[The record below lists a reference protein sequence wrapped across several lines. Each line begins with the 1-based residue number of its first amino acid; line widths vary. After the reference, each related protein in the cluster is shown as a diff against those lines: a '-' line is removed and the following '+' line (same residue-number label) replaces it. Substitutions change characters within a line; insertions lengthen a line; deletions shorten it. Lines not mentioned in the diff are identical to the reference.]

1 MKKKII
7 ASLAVVVAVVSAFAV
22 CEYLRP
28 SNVSLEHIP
37 EKNEDIFEVGYE
49 FDMAQNISDMN
60 VVNDLYD
67 YVALVNISSIDKVS
81 NINETTGTPSMV
93 YSKGKAQVLSVLK
106 GNMDNTITFER
117 TGGKMPWTEWI
128 KGVDDPEKLINLAKE
143 SGTDHSNTIVDARA
157 SGDIELETGKT
168 YLVFM
173 HKSDEGIYH
182 IGAYQYGTRE
192 LQNQDP
198 TTITPQGIQSLKVKD
213 NVTGEWVSIK
223 DIVNFDVKQ

>member
-28 SNVSLEHIP
+28 SNVSLEPVP
-37 EKNEDIFEVGYE
+37 EKDKDIYTVGYE

-67 YVALVNISSIDKVS
+67 YIALVNISSIDKVS

-128 KGVDDPEKLINLAKE
+128 KGVDDP
-143 SGTDHSNTIVDARA
+143 
-157 SGDIELETGKT
+157 
-168 YLVFM
+168 
-173 HKSDEGIYH
+173 
-182 IGAYQYGTRE
+182 
-192 LQNQDP
+192 
-198 TTITPQGIQSLKVKD
+198 
-213 NVTGEWVSIK
+213 
-223 DIVNFDVKQ
+223 